1 MFLAQLTSDQ
11 IMVPFFLKKIEDVL
25 VNNNSANKIFVDKVI
40 TESAYVVKGD
50 KSLYDIDNDYYDI
63 VKILI
68 QTYSDKLINLNTP
81 NRDIYLEIKNIFA

>member
-81 NRDIYLEIKNIFA
+81 KF